1 MSSASEEKSILDDC
15 DFWCDT
21 DGDKIENGVGGNHK
35 TKFVWRV
42 KNFSARTEQKGDFI
56 ESDSF
61 AVMSPNGVAT
71 KWKLMLYPNGDL
83 RAKDGYFSVF
93 LKALETK
100 TRADFMLYISD
111 DYRKKKKALFPYD
124 PKGMDFNPEDPEY
137 ATWGCV
143 DAFSID
149 QVNVKWLFDDVLTL
163 VCEMVVV
170 ETFYEI
176 KQNHCLEMME
186 DLRKAFKGK
195 NSLDVTVNCEDNS
208 FECNKYMMTARS
220 PVFKAMFKHDTNEN
234 QTNVVN
240 LKDIEPKVLEAMI
253 LYIHTGET
261 PNINNIAKELL
272 VAADFYQLD
281 QLKISCQEVLSET
294 IEAKNSIELLI
305 LSEMYT
311 APKLRKNALKF
322 VSENMTTISSA
333 CDWKKEL
340 AGYPSLQSEIIES
353 LVSIMSVDNAQ
364 RGI

>member
-1 MSSASEEKSILDDC
+1 MNSASEEKSILDNC

-21 DGDKIENGVGGNHK
+21 DGDKVEKGVGRNHK

-71 KWKLMLYPNGDL
+71 KWKLMLYPNGVYNE
-83 RAKDGYFSVF
+83 GYFSVF
-93 LKALETK
+93 LKALDIK
-100 TRADFMLYISD
+100 ARADFMLYFSD
-111 DYRKKKKALFPYD
+111 DHGKKKKALFSYG
-124 PKGMDFNPEDPEY
+124 PKEMEFSPEDPEL
-137 ATWGCV
+137 AAWGCV
-143 DAFSID
+143 ELVEY
-149 QVNVKWLFDDVLTL
+149 VNENWLFDDVLTL

-195 NSLDVTVNCEDNS
+195 NSLDVTVNCGDSS

-240 LKDIEPKVLEAMI
+240 LNDIEPKVLEAMI
-253 LYIHTGET
+253 LYIHTGEA
-261 PNINNIAKELL
+261 PNIKVLTKKL
-272 VAADFYQLD
+272 FVAADFYQLD
-281 QLKISCQEVLSET
+281 QLKISCQEVLCENLD
-294 IEAKNSIELLI
+294 AGNSIELLI
-305 LSEMYT
+305 FSDAYS
-311 APKLRKNALKF
+311 APKLRKDALKF
-322 VSENMTTISSA
+322 VSENMTSVSSA
-333 CDWKKEL
+333 CDWRNEL
-340 AGYPSLQSEIIES
+340 AGFPILMAEIIES
-353 LVSIMSVDNAQ
+353 LMNNVSIDNTQ
-364 RGI
+364 RGV

>member
-1 MSSASEEKSILDDC
+1 
-15 DFWCDT
+15 
-21 DGDKIENGVGGNHK
+21 
-35 TKFVWRV
+35 
-42 KNFSARTEQKGDFI
+42 
-56 ESDSF
+56 
-61 AVMSPNGVAT
+61 MSPNGVAT

-195 NSLDVTVNCEDNS
+195 NSLDVTVNCGDSS

-240 LKDIEPKVLEAMI
+240 LNDIEPKVLEAMI
-253 LYIHTGET
+253 LYIHTGEA
-261 PNINNIAKELL
+261 PNIKVLTKKL
-272 VAADFYQLD
+272 FVAADFYQLD
-281 QLKISCQEVLSET
+281 QLKISCQEVLCENLD
-294 IEAKNSIELLI
+294 AGNSIELLI
-305 LSEMYT
+305 FSDAYS
-311 APKLRKNALKF
+311 APKLRKDALKF
-322 VSENMTTISSA
+322 VSENMTSVSSA
-333 CDWKKEL
+333 CDWRNEL
-340 AGYPSLQSEIIES
+340 AGFPILMAEIIES
-353 LVSIMSVDNAQ
+353 LMNNVSIDNTQ
-364 RGI
+364 RGV